1 MNVMVIAAHPDD
13 EVLGAGGVIARHS
26 TDGDEVNVVILGE
39 GITSR
44 IIASDC
50 EKNDLLLALH
60 QTAYRAAEILGVKN
74 LHLLALPDNR
84 FDMVPL
90 LDIVQ
95 QIERLADQY
104 KPDIIYTHFQGD
116 LNIDHVITSRAVMT
130 AFRPLPG
137 AKCCQIYAFAVP
149 SATGWGYQSE
159 GFVPNV
165 FIDISKTLDKKMNA
179 LNEYESE
186 IKTWPHARSLDAVK
200 AGARY
205 WGSMAGIEAAEPF
218 ILLRKVIK

>member
-13 EVLGAGGVIARHS
+13 EILGAGGVIARHS
-26 TDGDEVNVVILGE
+26 ACGDEVNIVILGE

-44 IIASDC
+44 ITVCDS
-50 EKNDLLLALH
+50 EKKGLMLALH
-60 QTAYRAAEILGVKN
+60 QAAYRAAEILGAKN

-84 FDMVPL
+84 FDTVPL

-95 QIERLADQY
+95 KIENLAAQY
-104 KPDIIYTHFQGD
+104 TPDIIYTHFHGD

-137 AKCCQIYAFAVP
+137 AECCQIYAFGVP

-165 FIDISKTLDKKMNA
+165 FIDISQTLDKKMDA

-186 IKTWPHARSLDAVK
+186 MQRWPHARSLEAVK
-200 AGARY
+200 SSARY